1 MIPKEVK
8 RTENARY
15 FVFNKELTQKV
26 GKEVYTKVFKEEES
40 SAFYCGSCGK
50 RMDDTFLNYCPCC
63 GAKNEV
69 TNKKEEDNKPLEYWE
84 YWCNDGDLL
93 LDTPSSNSNKNNKIE
108 NKTTNKQNI
117 PIEWEDTFF

>member
-26 GKEVYTKVFKEEES
+26 GKEVYTKVFKEEHY

-50 RMDDTFLNYCPCC
+50 RMDDTFLNYCPFC
-63 GAKNEV
+63 GAKNEA
-69 TNKKEEDNKPLEYWE
+69 TNKNKEYNKTLEFWE
-84 YWCNDGDLL
+84 CWCSDGDLL
-93 LDTPSSNSNKNNKIE
+93 LNKPFSDS
-108 NKTTNKQNI
+108 T
-117 PIEWEDTFF
+117 IEWEDTFF